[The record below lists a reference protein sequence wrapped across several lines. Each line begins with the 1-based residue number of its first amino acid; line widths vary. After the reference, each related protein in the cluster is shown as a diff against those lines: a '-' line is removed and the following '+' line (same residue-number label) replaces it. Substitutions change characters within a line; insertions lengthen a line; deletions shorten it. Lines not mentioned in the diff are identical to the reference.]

1 MDLSLQEHD
10 LMLADRRL
18 KIREIA
24 EKVKTTKKPAIDA
37 EFSHSEKQAEPWD
50 HFMAVLD
57 AI

>member
-37 EFSHSEKQAEPWD
+37 EFSHSEKQAEP
-50 HFMAVLD
+50 
-57 AI
+57 